1 MKKHAPKKKW
11 GRAVNRKLFKS
22 QHKFKSPHK
31 SFLGAWD
38 VLNIQPDT
46 ITLIFKYNQLD
57 DALTTFNQYIKIED
71 RIELN
76 QSYMHCI

>member
-22 QHKFKSPHK
+22 QHK
-31 SFLGAWD
+31 SFLRAWD

-76 QSYMHCI
+76 QSYIHCI